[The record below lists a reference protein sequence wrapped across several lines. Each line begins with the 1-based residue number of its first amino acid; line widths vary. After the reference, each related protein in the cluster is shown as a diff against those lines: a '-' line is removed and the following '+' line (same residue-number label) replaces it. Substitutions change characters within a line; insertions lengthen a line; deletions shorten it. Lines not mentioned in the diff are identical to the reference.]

1 MLILKPLHHIPAPE
15 RRSDTYGTPLE
26 SSMIT
31 RTVTKPV
38 SLCAAPNALIY
49 SPALRHPGGES
60 HGESAIG
67 GGRFRR
73 SGSAEAPSRF
83 SLGGGTFAASSCS
96 GRLPVEKQRIPTAG
110 ARQHAEPCEF
120 RVCGSE
126 EHRALVWAGLGN
138 GGLPGSGPPGGAQPS
153 PKPGMDQPRLALA
166 TLHRHE

>member
-1 MLILKPLHHIPAPE
+1 
-15 RRSDTYGTPLE
+15 
-26 SSMIT
+26 MIT
-31 RTVTKPV
+31 RTVTNPV

-67 GGRFRR
+67 GGRYRR

-83 SLGGGTFAASSCS
+83 SLGGGTFAASSCA
-96 GRLPVEKQRIPTAG
+96 GRPPVEKQRIPTAG

-126 EHRALVWAGLGN
+126 EHRALVWASLGN
-138 GGLPGSGPPGGAQPS
+138 GGSRVPGLRGRPDRSQSREWTSLRRAVATLR
-153 PKPGMDQPRLALA
+153 KEDWAAALA
-166 TLHRHE
+166 APAFLL

>member
-31 RTVTKPV
+31 RTVTNPV

-67 GGRFRR
+67 GGRYRR

-83 SLGGGTFAASSCS
+83 SLRGGAFSVSSLA
-96 GRLPVEKQRIPTAG
+96 GRPPVAKPRNPTARG
-110 ARQHAEPCEF
+110 RPQ
-120 RVCGSE
+120 
-126 EHRALVWAGLGN
+126 LV
-138 GGLPGSGPPGGAQPS
+138 P
-153 PKPGMDQPRLALA
+153 
-166 TLHRHE
+166 